1 MSWNT
6 SYLQYKKLVKEL
18 LFVYSEKEY
27 MQEVL
32 KSSHND
38 FERYYL
44 DFCYAY
50 GINKEK
56 FEKRNAE
63 KLSKMLPPPKQTQED
78 DSGRVPM
85 EAPPP
90 PKKDAAYRT
99 FNRIYRLIAKKIHPD
114 KFSNQPRTEE
124 IEQKE
129 TLFKQAS
136 SAFNQQNW
144 GSLLEVAE
152 KLDIKPHSFDG
163 LNRRIRDEISNVKK
177 EVANIETMYS
187 WKFHLCEE
195 DEDCKNRLM
204 KLFVKQLFNLEIP

>member
-1 MSWNT
+1 MSWNR

-27 MQEVL
+27 MDEVL

-44 DFCYAY
+44 DFCKAY

-63 KLSKMLPPPKQTQED
+63 NVEKLLPSPQEQAED
-78 DSGRVPM
+78 ETGRVPLK
-85 EAPPP
+85 AKPP

-114 KFSNQPRTEE
+114 KFSNLKKTEE
-124 IEQKE
+124 IIHKE
-129 TLFKQAS
+129 EMFKQAS
-136 SAFNQQNW
+136 SAFNEQNW
-144 GSLLEVAE
+144 GSLLDVAE

-163 LNRRIRDEISNVKK
+163 LNRRLRDEISNVRKQISEK
-177 EVANIETMYS
+177 ENVYS

-195 DEDCKNRLM
+195 DEECRRKLM
-204 KLFVKQLFNLEIP
+204 KHFVKQLFNLEIP